1 MCDAVGM
8 GTYFK
13 PLRRK
18 IGVITLF
25 VACVFAVGWMRSP
38 RIIDSIRFPAQM
50 HAKES
55 LVSVTI
61 DSLISSSHSIFWV
74 RSDEGS
80 ADISPTEEIDLGP
93 RYPKWNTSSGHPE
106 LFHSQFKWRW
116 RVCGFG
122 VGDIDTE
129 PDVGFR
135 ETCAMIPYW
144 SIVIPLTVLSA
155 WLLLSKSRKLKKPAA
170 VEC

>member
-1 MCDAVGM
+1 M
-8 GTYFK
+8 GEFFHGW
-13 PLRRK
+13 RRK
-18 IGVITLF
+18 VGVLTLLL
-25 VACVFAVGWMRSP
+25 ACMFAVGWMRSP

-93 RYPKWNTSSGHPE
+93 RYPKWNTSSEHPE

-122 VGDIDTE
+122 IGDF
-129 PDVGFR
+129 DVERHEGSW
-135 ETCAMIPYW
+135 ETCAIIPYW

-155 WLLLSKSRKLKKPAA
+155 WLLLSKSRKLEKTA
-170 VEC
+170 VT